1 MRLTFPLHR
10 GAENGGTGGQ
20 LLPFKLDRFE
30 HIVEALMFLYWLLRY
45 GLVPLRIVH
54 NLHPDGRIQRLDEA
68 QGDGVGILIS
78 VGTDRY
84 RRTTPG
90 TFSNVLFKQLGID
103 IRYQSERLL

>member
-1 MRLTFPLHR
+1 
-10 GAENGGTGGQ
+10 
-20 LLPFKLDRFE
+20 
-30 HIVEALMFLYWLLRY
+30 MFLYWLLRY

-103 IRYQSERLL
+103 IRYCVVALPVYPQIVDTSNRFRKQRRLVGILLPLGIV